1 VEGVIAAVVLVLV
14 GGALVGNLYASRRR
28 RRAIGVSVYRLIQDR
43 IDADR
48 APPGSR

>member
-1 VEGVIAAVVLVLV
+1 VEGVLAAVVLMLV

-48 APPGSR
+48 APQGSR